1 MKHSNTPKT
10 RRGFTIMEMMIAL
23 STIAIIATTSLQV
36 ASRITQ
42 KAESAKLDSD
52 MKVLN
57 SAATIYQ
64 KFGGDLSEAADSN
77 RVLQKLITIANS
89 EYADRIPGLSGSMI
103 DPRLRG
109 IKQTEAEAD
118 SNQERILWNKDLAQ
132 FEKATSGPAGIK
144 EFILDD
150 SYVHEDLE
158 EDRDFAMLY
167 SDDSGW
173 LWSYQ
178 EKPTKPIAP
187 PTMVMVYSEDIAE
200 SNSSGVPE
208 IEDESGSGRE

>member
-1 MKHSNTPKT
+1 LGKIDLEILLIMVFMDNNNSNLNVPPQMKHSNTPKS

-109 IKQTEAEAD
+109 IKA
-118 SNQERILWNKDLAQ
+118 NR
-132 FEKATSGPAGIK
+132 G
-144 EFILDD
+144 
-150 SYVHEDLE
+150 
-158 EDRDFAMLY
+158 
-167 SDDSGW
+167 
-173 LWSYQ
+173 
-178 EKPTKPIAP
+178 
-187 PTMVMVYSEDIAE
+187 
-200 SNSSGVPE
+200 
-208 IEDESGSGRE
+208 GSGLKPGEDSLE